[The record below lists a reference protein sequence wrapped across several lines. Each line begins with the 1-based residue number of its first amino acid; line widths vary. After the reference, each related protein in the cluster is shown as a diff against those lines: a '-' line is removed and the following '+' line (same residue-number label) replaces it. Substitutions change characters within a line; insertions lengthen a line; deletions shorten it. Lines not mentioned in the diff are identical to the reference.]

1 MEHTFSID
9 GPLDAARTLAR
20 YALWG
25 EDAASLLV
33 GDVFRRAVKVDGQW
47 RGYSLTWRG
56 GVDDAR
62 LTVAV
67 PGARSAR
74 DLDSAVADARW
85 ILGAHLDLETFARAV
100 KGDRVLGALVPR
112 LPGLRP
118 TLTPRPF
125 EMLVGSVCAQQ
136 VNLTFA
142 CTVRGRLVRRFG
154 EPVSVDGATVYAFP
168 EPERL
173 AGVAPAEL
181 RAMQFTTR
189 KAEYI
194 VGLARAAASGEI
206 DLDGLA
212 ACPND
217 DVIAAVTA
225 VRGFGRWSAEWFL
238 CRGLGRGDVCP
249 AGDLGV
255 RRAFEHFYNRG
266 KPLDERAIRRRA
278 AAWGSHQNLAVHYL
292 LAGRRLDQVDKAARV
307 GPVTGRGGPGRGHP
321 EPSGVS
327 KGRGV
332 PPRPASPRHRTH
344 PPPVA

>member
-1 MEHTFSID
+1 MMEHTFSIE
-9 GPLDAARTLAR
+9 GPLDAPRTLAR

-25 EDAASLLV
+25 EDPANLLA

-47 RGYSLTWRG
+47 RGYRLTWRG

-62 LTVAV
+62 LTVSV

-74 DLDSAVADARW
+74 AVDAAVADARW
-85 ILGAHLDLETFARAV
+85 LCGAHLDLEAFGRAV
-100 KGDRVLGALVPR
+100 KGDRVLGPLVPA

-125 EMLVGSVCAQQ
+125 EMLVGAVCAQQ

-154 EPVSVDGATVYAFP
+154 EPVSVDGATVFAFP

-173 AGVAPAEL
+173 AGVPPAEL

-189 KAEYI
+189 KADYV
-194 VGLARAAASGEI
+194 VGLAQAAVSGAI
-206 DLDGLA
+206 DLDALA
-212 ACPND
+212 ARPNG
-217 DVIAAVTA
+217 DVIDAITA

-266 KPLDERAIRRRA
+266 RPLSERAIRRRA
-278 AAWGSHQNLAVHYL
+278 APWGDHQNLAVHYL
-292 LAGRRLDQVDKAARV
+292 LAGRRLAQAAA
-307 GPVTGRGGPGRGHP
+307 GGG
-321 EPSGVS
+321 
-327 KGRGV
+327 
-332 PPRPASPRHRTH
+332 T
-344 PPPVA
+344 